1 MEGGPPMFRQDFTC
15 PALLKSCVTLFSYGT
30 ITLCGSSFQTILI
43 TNDTSTGLIRFR
55 SPLLTE
61 YRLISFPSA
70 TEMFQFAEFA
80 SLRYV
85 FTPVIIPQD
94 WVSPFGHLRIN
105 VCSQLHEAFRSVP
118 RPSSPLN
125 AKASPECSFAL
136 DSFESFRHARES
148 IIKKLSHTM
157 RNPPH
162 NNGDAQNKSRAV
174 IVPLHDI
181 SQQFAKKM
189 PKQLVCERRKVTT
202 KKRDRAAFVID
213 SPK

>member
-1 MEGGPPMFRQDFTC
+1 MFRQDFTC
-15 PALLKSCVTLFSYGT
+15 PALLKSRVIIFSYGT
-30 ITLCGSSFQTILI
+30 ITLSGSSFQTILI
-43 TNDTSTGLIRFR
+43 INDESTGLIRFR

-85 FTPVIIPQD
+85 FTQVIISQD

-148 IIKKLSHTM
+148 IIKEKLPHHAESAAQQIRRKHEPTLALSLCLFTMSH
-157 RNPPH
+157 
-162 NNGDAQNKSRAV
+162 S
-174 IVPLHDI
+174 I
-181 SQQFAKKM
+181 SQKK
-189 PKQLVCERRKVTT
+189 
-202 KKRDRAAFVID
+202 
-213 SPK
+213 